1 MSTSQ
6 KTHSVY
12 IKNISRLKLYKEV
25 STIFSIASIRS
36 VEELR
41 IDPVLNFAVNIVT
54 TGLQTPNN
62 AWYVSTI
69 PRLKQR
75 KSI

>member
-1 MSTSQ
+1 
-6 KTHSVY
+6 VY
-12 IKNISRLKLYKEV
+12 VRNISQLKLFMEV

-36 VEELR
+36 VEELW
-41 IDPVLNFAVNIVT
+41 IDPVLNFAVNKVT